1 MRRIILAIAAIATL
15 AAAGCSSTRFGG
27 PDYSVASAPPRLP
40 AAPAGSVQTGSLP
53 RVTASGPGNIQPVAA
68 AGPLG
73 GQVDPAA
80 QGPGQAGGQVAGQ
93 TQVAA
98 ADSGI
103 ATATNGQSLDVT
115 ENSLIGNWTT
125 SVNGSNCATFFGL
138 TNLGSG
144 LLGGTRGCPGDLSKF
159 RTWRVAGNSATLRD
173 STGGTVATLRRT
185 GDKTFAGT
193 TTAGESFVLT
203 R

>member
-1 MRRIILAIAAIATL
+1 MRHVILATAAVATL
-15 AAAGCSSTRFGG
+15 VATGCSSTRFGG
-27 PDYSVASAPPRLP
+27 PDYSVSSAPPRLP
-40 AAPAGSVQTGSLP
+40 AAPQGSVQTGSLP
-53 RVTASGPGNIQPVAA
+53 PAVASGPGNIQPVAA

-73 GQVDPAA
+73 GQVDTAA
-80 QGPGQAGGQVAGQ
+80 QGPVGGQIAGQ
-93 TQVAA
+93 TQVAS
-98 ADSGI
+98 ADPTA
-103 ATATNGQSLDVT
+103 ATAASGQSLEVT

-125 SVNGSNCATFFGL
+125 SVNGQNCATFFGL

-185 GDKTFAGT
+185 GDKTFSGT